1 MESLWR
7 LWKLQSIHEKARCHA
22 RLIDR
27 FVGYL
32 LSSLFHSNTECKGDK
47 RGEPQ
52 NCRLDYS
59 RNGHEAQCQ
68 LVSTFFTGCGD
79 AQYEH

>member
-1 MESLWR
+1 MESSWR

-27 FVGYL
+27 FVLRWHKL
-32 LSSLFHSNTECKGDK
+32 LSRYPTECKGDK
-47 RGEPQ
+47 RGKPQ
-52 NCRLDYS
+52 KCRLDYS

-68 LVSTFFTGCGD
+68 LGSTFFTGCD